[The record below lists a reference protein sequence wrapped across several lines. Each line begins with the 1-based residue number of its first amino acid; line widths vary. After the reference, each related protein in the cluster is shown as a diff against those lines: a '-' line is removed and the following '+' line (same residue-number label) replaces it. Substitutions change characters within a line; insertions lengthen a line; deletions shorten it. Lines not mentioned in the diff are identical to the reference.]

1 MLGVGVL
8 GVGVFDA
15 APSDD
20 EFEFDELAASAFG
33 AAGFV
38 EAWFAGGC
46 SAPTVLSPV
55 PDLALSAGAAG
66 AGDVTGGGVQ
76 LGASSGID
84 GAVAGAG
91 TGSSARREAEEPNN
105 ARARPPASAQ
115 QRARDAR
122 TVDAS
127 TGKESIDFG
136 PAFPDALRNTSR
148 LNKFTKQRHEGGKSR
163 FGQGGR
169 SRNAARIGS
178 KGRALGIS
186 LRQEG
191 RARIGEG
198 RTNTSRP
205 KICQDRRWC
214 VNLCPASRERSKPC
228 ISRLLYLRASR
239 ILRSLIG
246 AFLFD
251 GKELKSFGASQL
263 GPPTPQVKDT
273 R

>member
-1 MLGVGVL
+1 MTNLSSTNSRRLLSEPLDLLKPGSPAVAARRRFCRQCPIWLCPQVRPEPATSPVAASSWVPHRALTAPSRVREPVRPLEERPRSQTTPERGRRPARSSGRGTLAPSTRRQGRSPSISVLRFQTRCETRRGSTSSRSSVTRGENRDLGRE
-8 GVGVFDA
+8 DA
-15 APSDD
+15 A
-20 EFEFDELAASAFG
+20 ETL
-33 AAGFV
+33 
-38 EAWFAGGC
+38 
-46 SAPTVLSPV
+46 
-55 PDLALSAGAAG
+55 
-66 AGDVTGGGVQ
+66 
-76 LGASSGID
+76 
-84 GAVAGAG
+84 
-91 TGSSARREAEEPNN
+91 
-105 ARARPPASAQ
+105 
-115 QRARDAR
+115 
-122 TVDAS
+122 
-127 TGKESIDFG
+127 
-136 PAFPDALRNTSR
+136 
-148 LNKFTKQRHEGGKSR
+148 
-163 FGQGGR
+163 
-169 SRNAARIGS
+169 RIGS

>member
-1 MLGVGVL
+1 VFGVGGFGGVTLGVGVL

-20 EFEFDELAASAFG
+20 EFEFDKLAASGFG

-38 EAWFAGGC
+38 EACFTGDC
-46 SAPTVLSPV
+46 SSLAALSPV
-55 PDLALSAGAAG
+55 PDLDLSAGAAG

-91 TGSSARREAEEPNN
+91 TGSSARREAGEPNN

-148 LNKFTKQRHEGGKSR
+148 LNKFTKQRHEGGNR
-163 FGQGGR
+163 DLGR
-169 SRNAARIGS
+169 EDAA
-178 KGRALGIS
+178 
-186 LRQEG
+186 E
-191 RARIGEG
+191 
-198 RTNTSRP
+198 T
-205 KICQDRRWC
+205 
-214 VNLCPASRERSKPC
+214 
-228 ISRLLYLRASR
+228 LRASAQE
-239 ILRSLIG
+239 G
-246 AFLFD
+246 
-251 GKELKSFGASQL
+251 
-263 GPPTPQVKDT
+263 
-273 R
+273 